1 MPGKKAPDRRA
12 IIRSPLSQ
20 IVTDGALTVRVE
32 IFKVDGT
39 DGWTLE
45 LIDEHGH
52 STVWLDV
59 FDTDAQ
65 AMAEVIDAIDEEGL
79 ARFLEQDDDNRATLH

>member
-1 MPGKKAPDRRA
+1 MPGKKAPDRRI

-20 IVTDGALTVRVE
+20 IVTDGTHTVRVE

-45 LIDEHGH
+45 LFDEQGH

-65 AMAEVIDAIDEEGL
+65 AMTEVIDAIDEEGL